1 MGQLFSFLFKISI
14 PVCIFMDD
22 TNVSVHSLEMKA
34 LAYRA
39 GLMGKQFGK
48 VSVNISKLLVLHFKV
63 SNNTEKIFKF

>member
-34 LAYRA
+34 VAYWA
-39 GLMGKQFGK
+39 TVIGKQFWK
-48 VSVNISKLLVLHFKV
+48 VSGKISTLLVLHLQV
-63 SNNTEKIFKF
+63 SNNTQKICKF